1 MSILDDKL
9 EGEGNISPRMRSAFA
24 AMSPWMR
31 FIGVFGMG
39 VCVLNVLFLVLYFF
53 TQQDTLAAFTQGD
66 AFTIVVFGVLVM
78 FFGLGFGFYVSLL
91 LFQSGARMAKYLHQ
105 NDVSVLEE
113 AFHKQKIYW
122 IITGISL
129 AISLAAMVMVLL
141 SLLIV

>member
-39 VCVLNVLFLVLYFF
+39 ICGLYVLFLVLYFF
-53 TQQDTLAAFTQGD
+53 TQQDTLVAFTQGD
-66 AFTIVVFGVLVM
+66 AFTVVVFGVLVI
-78 FFGLGFGFYVSLL
+78 FFALGFGFYVSLL

-105 NDVSVLEE
+105 NDVSALEE

-122 IITGISL
+122 IFTGVSL
-129 AISLAAMVMVLL
+129 AISLAILLVVLL
-141 SLLIV
+141 SFLVI